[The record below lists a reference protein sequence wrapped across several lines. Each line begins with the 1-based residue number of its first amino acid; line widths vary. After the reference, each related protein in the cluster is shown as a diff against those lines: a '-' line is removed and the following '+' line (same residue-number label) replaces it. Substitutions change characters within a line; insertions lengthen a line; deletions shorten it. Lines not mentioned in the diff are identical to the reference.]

1 MGSSVV
7 RSRSFDEAEV
17 LAGAMHA
24 FRRKGYFGVSIP
36 ELETATGLSAGSIY
50 NSFKDKRGIFLA
62 AFERY
67 LQAVLDRRIAEF
79 ARPERQL
86 SGLRQLFLSLLREP
100 DGGTFGCLITN
111 SAIEFGA
118 DRGIAE
124 PTFLK
129 GFAILERLFRERL
142 AAAKSSGGLRAGVN
156 PKAEAAKLLALYQGT
171 LVLIRGGYDQK
182 MIRLAINS
190 EFDNL
195 EGSCHDA

>member
-1 MGSSVV
+1 MGSPVV

-79 ARPERQL
+79 AGPERQL

-195 EGSCHDA
+195 EGSSHDA

>member
-1 MGSSVV
+1 MV

-124 PTFLK
+124 STFLK

>member
-79 ARPERQL
+79 AGPERQL

-124 PTFLK
+124 STFLK
-129 GFAILERLFRERL
+129 GFAILERLFHERL

-195 EGSCHDA
+195 EGSSHDA

>member
-1 MGSSVV
+1 MDPSVV
-7 RSRSFDEAEV
+7 RSRSYDEAEV

-24 FRRKGYFGVSIP
+24 FRRKGYFGVTIP

-129 GFAILERLFRERL
+129 GFAILERLFHERL
-142 AAAKSSGGLRAGVN
+142 AATKSSGRLRAGVTA
-156 PKAEAAKLLALYQGT
+156 KAEAAKLLALYQGT

-195 EGSCHDA
+195 EGSSHDA

>member
-124 PTFLK
+124 STFLK

>member
-124 PTFLK
+124 STFLK

-195 EGSCHDA
+195 EGSSHDA

>member
-79 ARPERQL
+79 AGPERQL

-124 PTFLK
+124 STFLK
-129 GFAILERLFRERL
+129 GFAILERLFHERL